1 MHAHQR
7 FRHGDLVESL
17 ALRTDTNG
25 VLYSQ
30 LSDIQDFFP
39 GAARFK
45 IGNVNLLFLEDDSGQ
60 RHEPRRI
67 AHYPDFTID
76 VVLASQVESPLSPP
90 TSAPSRIETQ
100 DFSSNH
106 VSRAPSEDE
115 QFANGSLVLLS
126 DAPTPSPFTSHQWST
141 SLPSTTR
148 LVTRPILELSSIAAE
163 ISHIQQQ
170 LERSADQQSA
180 YHQQLLEK
188 LVHMMQEQAE
198 SKEREER
205 MLQDQAESKAREEK
219 MLRMQQETIDR
230 LIVNQQRVDAIL
242 VQNYELHEYPI
253 PRLFVILPNSYQT
266 WDPRSFLTERFRLFF
281 LCECGE
287 HCRADSRDNALDLG
301 RIPANF
307 IPAPGSIQ
315 VKNSIHL
322 ANHEGYEISR
332 PTDFFDRYGPYVL
345 GMLKILKHCLTVASM
360 VAPAAQGSLDD
371 VVQGVESLAR
381 NTLEAVDMSIGFLE
395 QKLENF
401 KTMNEQEGEEDEDVF
416 GRLAALEGADLR
428 RLDTFLRNNDQDKIL
443 GNLYRITTDAGHV
456 KWVCLE
462 HYREAYRETAMRAFL
477 QIVETSAG
485 VYDPHLRKVS
495 IGLKSST
502 TAQDFFKRLTTQAP
516 AVNELDVSLDWK
528 FSSSD
533 LSVLTESLAK
543 SNIRY
548 LKLDLKEK
556 YGDDRPRRET
566 VLPGKG
572 KYQAILGLLSNRK
585 LQGLALTNIYYF
597 GLRTS
602 QLSSQAPSCL
612 RSFYYLQRVTASDE
626 PRLIGILSL
635 SPGLADL
642 RLGSFAYFS
651 EGCPNLSRAIEALPK
666 LQSLHLQYM
675 SSVVNDVSA
684 GGASNFTRDKPDCPP
699 YGINRLRELVCG
711 GVSFDVDLLEDVAR
725 RSSTLLEVL
734 ALRSADDQVRPFN
747 LYPTDS
753 KVLLSQ
759 RDDSSSPLYT
769 VEPIERP
776 FSNMTHLDLRVQLT
790 KPSMDFLASVLP
802 RLELVHFG
810 ANGATKDLLRYI
822 NYASLKSIWL
832 AEMDDYDLQPFYD
845 AVFSD
850 HIKDP
855 RHPPSSQIESIRVSK
870 ITGFDNVSSLVR
882 SIPLKRLQMIDC
894 SQNDLV
900 DALLVVNLSRL
911 QELSIFQQSY
921 DWPTEAVLA
930 LRSNEFTEE
939 LVVKY
944 GYYDHVEKQKF
955 LLEESRGLEGTKS
968 KLARGRVQAIG
979 MMRQYEE
986 YSQSIFGGHT

>member
-1 MHAHQR
+1 MHAYQR

-90 TSAPSRIETQ
+90 TSAPPRNETQ

-126 DAPTPSPFTSHQWST
+126 DAPTLSPFTSHQWST

-180 YHQQLLEK
+180 YHLQLLEK

-205 MLQDQAESKAREEK
+205 MLQEQAESKARDEK

-287 HCRADSRDNALDLG
+287 HCRADSGDNVLDLG
-301 RIPANF
+301 RIPANC

-381 NTLEAVDMSIGFLE
+381 NTLEAVDM
-395 QKLENF
+395 
-401 KTMNEQEGEEDEDVF
+401 
-416 GRLAALEGADLR
+416 

-477 QIVETSAG
+477 QIVETNAG
-485 VYDPHLRKVS
+485 VYDPHLRKVT

-502 TAQDFFKRLTTQAP
+502 TSQDFFKRLTTQAP

-533 LSVLTESLAK
+533 LSTLTESLAK

-612 RSFYYLQRVTASDE
+612 RSFHYLQRVTASDE

-675 SSVVNDVSA
+675 SSVVNGASA
-684 GGASNFTRDKPDCPP
+684 GGASKFTWDKPDCPP

-753 KVLLSQ
+753 KILLSR

-790 KPSMDFLASVLP
+790 KPSMDLLASVLP

-832 AEMDDYDLQPFYD
+832 AEMDDYDLRPFYD

-850 HIKDP
+850 HIRNP
-855 RHPPSSQIESIRVSK
+855 RHPPSSQIESMRVSK

-900 DALLVVNLSRL
+900 DALNVVNLSRL

-921 DWPTEAVLA
+921 EWPTEAVLA
-930 LRSNEFTEE
+930 PRSNEFTEE

-955 LLEESRGLEGTKS
+955 LLEESR
-968 KLARGRVQAIG
+968 
-979 MMRQYEE
+979 
-986 YSQSIFGGHT
+986 